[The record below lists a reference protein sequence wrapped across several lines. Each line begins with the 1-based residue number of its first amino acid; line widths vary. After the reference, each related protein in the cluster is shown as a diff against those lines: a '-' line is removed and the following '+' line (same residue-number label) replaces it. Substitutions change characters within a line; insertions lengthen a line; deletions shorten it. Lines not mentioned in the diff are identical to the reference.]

1 MNEPTIRGGQAG
13 RGTETISGPRALITI
28 SRQHGARG
36 AVVAKLV
43 AERLGFACWDRELV
57 GAIAAQ
63 LRVAP
68 ATVIRFDEH
77 RRCSGDDTEPGRTA
91 TLSDPGHADYVRGL
105 KLVAR
110 SLAKRGAAVVVG
122 RGLAFVL
129 DPAECLR
136 VRVVCP
142 LDDRIAGLVERANLA
157 PETARATID
166 YVDRER
172 QAFIR
177 ELYDRDIED
186 PAGYDLQ
193 VSTGAM
199 SVDTAVDVIVAAYRS
214 RFDARPWPKATT
226 PAPFARREHRPT
238 MPVSRNR

>member
-1 MNEPTIRGGQAG
+1 MNEQAIRGGQAA
-13 RGTETISGPRALITI
+13 RVTEPGPRALIAI

-36 AVVAKLV
+36 AAVAKLV

-68 ATVIRFDEH
+68 AAMIRFDEH
-77 RRCSGDDTEPGRTA
+77 RRSSGDDTDPGRTS
-91 TLSDPGHADYVRGL
+91 TLADPGHADYVRGL

-136 VRVVCP
+136 VRVVAP
-142 LDDRIAGLVERANLA
+142 LEDRIAGLVERANLA

-177 ELYDRDIED
+177 DLYDREIED
-186 PAGYDLQ
+186 PSCYDVQ
-193 VSTGAM
+193 VSTGSM
-199 SVDTAVDVIVAAYRS
+199 TLDTAADVITAAYRC
-214 RFDARPWPKATT
+214 RFDARAWPKSTMAS
-226 PAPFARREHRPT
+226 PFARREHRPT
-238 MPVSRNR
+238 MPDSRNR